1 MISVKQPKNNF
12 KKAKHRFAR
21 FKKQYRKVLRTT
33 WNSSMKQVA
42 YQIIQNPTTS
52 LFKICCN
59 DHFVSI
65 LEKARP
71 LHVYLHIVGIFSFI
85 GKKPK
90 EHGKTI
96 TTHFYWLI
104 IFQYRKL
111 KISADKKSERRKASR
126 INQG

>member
-21 FKKQYRKVLRTT
+21 FKKEYRKVLRTT

-42 YQIIQNPTTS
+42 YQIIQNS
-52 LFKICCN
+52 LFKICYN

-65 LEKARP
+65 LETARP
-71 LHVYLHIVGIFSFI
+71 LHVYLHIARIFSFI

-96 TTHFYWLI
+96 ITHFYWLI

-111 KISADKKSERRKASR
+111 KISADKKIRKKKS
-126 INQG
+126 IQN